1 MREMAF
7 PDMTSLTRLVQK
19 FKTKGAQ
26 KSKRSNLNDNS
37 TTLELS
43 FSKHVDAQFPDSQAS
58 QTKPSL
64 QKKSV
69 CVVNPFSSP
78 TPHNIFLILIRCLIL

>member
-1 MREMAF
+1 MKLNIKEQMREMAF

-43 FSKHVDAQFPDSQAS
+43 FSKHVDAQFPDSQADKTFI
-58 QTKPSL
+58 TK
-64 QKKSV
+64 KKKNGMCS
-69 CVVNPFSSP
+69 
-78 TPHNIFLILIRCLIL
+78 